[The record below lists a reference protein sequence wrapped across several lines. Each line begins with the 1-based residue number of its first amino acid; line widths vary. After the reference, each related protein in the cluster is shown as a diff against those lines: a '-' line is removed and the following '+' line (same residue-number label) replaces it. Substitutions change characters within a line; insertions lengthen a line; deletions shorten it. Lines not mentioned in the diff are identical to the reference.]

1 MKIPRSVFYGFL
13 TVACGGQSPFEPNY
27 FPPAVFTN
35 PTLIT
40 NTHLPLGKLTQDV
53 LEGTE
58 GGKASRVIRTRL
70 AGRTRAFT
78 FGGQQ
83 VLAIIVSDTV
93 YTAGQL
99 AEVALDYF
107 AQSDNGDVYYF
118 GEDVDEYLPNGQIGH
133 EGTWH
138 LGIDTD
144 KLGLFIPVS
153 PKVGDRYRS
162 EDVPG
167 ITREDDEVVA
177 VNETVTVPAGTYQNC
192 VKVKEILSDGAVEYK
207 FYAPDV
213 GVVREVPEDGLV
225 DLKSHS

>member
-1 MKIPRSVFYGFL
+1 MKMLRSFCYGL
-13 TVACGGQSPFEPNY
+13 VAVACSGQSAFEPNY
-27 FPPAVFTN
+27 NPPAVFSN
-35 PTLIT
+35 PTAIT
-40 NTHLPLGKLTQDV
+40 NVHLPLGSLTQDV

-70 AGRTRAFT
+70 PGTRAFT

-83 VLAIIVSDTV
+83 VQAIIVSDTV

-107 AQSDNGDVYYF
+107 TQSDNGDVYYF
-118 GEDVDEYLPNGQIGH
+118 GEDVDEFVNVQIVNH
-133 EGTWH
+133 EGAWH
-138 LGIDTD
+138 LGVDTD
-144 KLGLFIPVS
+144 KPGLFLPAT
-153 PKVGDRYRS
+153 PKVGDRFRS

-177 VNETVTVPAGTYQNC
+177 VNETVTVPAGTFQNC
-192 VKVKEILSDGAVEYK
+192 VKVKEILSDGAIEFK
-207 FYAPDV
+207 FYAPGV
-213 GVVREVPEDGLV
+213 GVVKEVPEDGVV